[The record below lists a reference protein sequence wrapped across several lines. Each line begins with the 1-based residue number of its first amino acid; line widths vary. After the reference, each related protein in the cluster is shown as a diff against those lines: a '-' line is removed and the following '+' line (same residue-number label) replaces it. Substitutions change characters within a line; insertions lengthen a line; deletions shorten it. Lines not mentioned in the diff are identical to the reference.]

1 MDGSLAARFLGNL
14 KAKIRDYKIC
24 VDQGFPQSGDTYGTL
39 VGLVTKRQ
47 ARRLH
52 CDIFDYLLWISNV
65 HTLLWQAS
73 ETGMHGLQGAFPHC
87 KKCLP
92 SGSVQLCLVI
102 EDNVLVHNF

>member
-14 KAKIRDYKIC
+14 KAKIGDYKIC
-24 VDQGFPQSGDTYGTL
+24 VDQGFPRSGDTNGTL

-52 CDIFDYLLWISNV
+52 CAICDYLLWISNV

-73 ETGMHGLQGAFPHC
+73 ETGMHGLQGTFPRCKLQEAFAQQ
-87 KKCLP
+87 LSATT
-92 SGSVQLCLVI
+92 SGA
-102 EDNVLVHNF
+102 